1 MSWFGRKDPQKDQKI
16 ENIKTNLQR
25 FEGELNGVLAS
36 GDIAALE
43 RFYSVINQSKTE
55 IVGQQRTNSDKRR
68 FFGASSG
75 FQAREKVRMDTLLKI
90 NNMLDM
96 ISDKKVELLAR
107 DAQSTSATSN
117 NRGGI
122 SASTLNTD
130 DPTDSNSNIN
140 PSIVPANIDENYPV
154 FTGNRTRID
163 ITINGNKI
171 TLKVGDF
178 ISVYSSSFG
187 KVVTCKIS
195 SFIAKG
201 GYTTDPI
208 NTMILEYPG
217 TRYLSIALTAEAAR
231 TANEQ
236 FGADWKT
243 IKLVVPPGTTEPI
256 RGITVSN
263 SNINPSA
270 TNARIGVIKISK
282 EDGTMIP
289 YIREGDTIG
298 LRRWVSGRGGNNDD
312 RRFAKV
318 INIYDSEVYLD
329 ETRTN
334 GKKYRVKVDYNK
346 IGENEK
352 DYIGEATL
360 FVFDKVPVVP
370 GSIQAYF
377 KNPPWFIRSFET
389 HYTVN
394 EVTRGAGNLP
404 QGGSRKK
411 RSTHRR
417 HPKSQKSQRKSQRKN
432 QRKSQKSRK

>member
-1 MSWFGRKDPQKDQKI
+1 VNGVDKFFDKNDKKEISGIYRMSWFGRKDPEKDQKI

-25 FEGELNGVLAS
+25 FELELNEVLAS

-43 RFYSVINQSKTE
+43 RFYSVIDQFKTE
-55 IVGQQRTNSDKRR
+55 IVGQQTTNSGKSRM
-68 FFGASSG
+68 FGASSG

-107 DAQSTSATSN
+107 NAHAASN
-117 NRGGI
+117 NLVG
-122 SASTLNTD
+122 SPAWPLNTGN
-130 DPTDSNSNIN
+130 PRDSNLNIN
-140 PSIVPANIDENYPV
+140 PSIEPATTEPIRGITVSSENYPV

-178 ISVYSSSFG
+178 ISVYSSRFG

-217 TRYLSIALTAEAAR
+217 TRYLSIALTDEASRA
-231 TANEQ
+231 ANQQ

-243 IKLVVPPGTTEPI
+243 IKLVVPP
-256 RGITVSN
+256 
-263 SNINPSA
+263 
-270 TNARIGVIKISK
+270 
-282 EDGTMIP
+282 
-289 YIREGDTIG
+289 
-298 LRRWVSGRGGNNDD
+298 
-312 RRFAKV
+312 
-318 INIYDSEVYLD
+318 
-329 ETRTN
+329 
-334 GKKYRVKVDYNK
+334 
-346 IGENEK
+346 
-352 DYIGEATL
+352 
-360 FVFDKVPVVP
+360 
-370 GSIQAYF
+370 
-377 KNPPWFIRSFET
+377 
-389 HYTVN
+389 
-394 EVTRGAGNLP
+394 

-411 RSTHRR
+411 RSTRR
-417 HPKSQKSQRKSQRKN
+417 RYPRRKSQKSQRKN